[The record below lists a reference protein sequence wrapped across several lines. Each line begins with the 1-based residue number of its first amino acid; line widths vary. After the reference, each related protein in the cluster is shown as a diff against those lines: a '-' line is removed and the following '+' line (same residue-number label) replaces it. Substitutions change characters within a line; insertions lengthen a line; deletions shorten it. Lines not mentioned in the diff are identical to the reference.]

1 MVIRIL
7 LDRWMIDR
15 LVDDTQVRR
24 VEDANLQP
32 VVNDGIVVN
41 SLLF

>member
-1 MVIRIL
+1 
-7 LDRWMIDR
+7 MIDR

-32 VVNDGIVVN
+32 VVNDGIIVN